1 MRFLPIFLSSVHR
14 IDFKLHIMIVLND
27 LDKVLN
33 VSQHMSVVIGHARL
47 INYAKMGFSKGF
59 CHFLDFGD
67 SD

>member
-1 MRFLPIFLSSVHR
+1 MSSVHR

-33 VSQHMSVVIGHARL
+33 VSQHMAVVIGHARL
-47 INYAKMGFSKGF
+47 INYAKNRFSRGF